1 MRCELV
7 SLLSQDLE
15 SGLFC
20 CQVPKRLLAMC
31 LEFTSL
37 ELWDFFGVSFCVLS
51 GSGAGDWWFHRWE
64 PGGMQPVRLGCC
76 GILGPSRGAQGRT
89 QCPQTRAKHCNLCF
103 LGHSGLFGLPLPTVM
118 VAAMCTLI
126 FVLFL
131 SSVLLCATG
140 SAVTCPAHCEL

>member
-37 ELWDFFGVSFCVLS
+37 ELWDFFGVSFVFCQALVQGTGGFTDGSREGCSQCAWDAVAFWVL
-51 GSGAGDWWFHRWE
+51 
-64 PGGMQPVRLGCC
+64 PQ
-76 GILGPSRGAQGRT
+76 AQGRT

-103 LGHSGLFGLPLPTVM
+103 LGHSALFGLPLPTVM